1 MMRQTEMMDISEV
14 RRIVKR
20 VVREEPTPT
29 PSGVLQAAR
38 DAVQTMCEEAAQY
51 GLTPADIVKGVLR
64 PVFEAYEK
72 KRGCNCPTCRARRND
87 SAEEQ
92 PLQARVQVA

>member
-1 MMRQTEMMDISEV
+1 MHQTEMMDISEV

-20 VVREEPTPT
+20 VVGEEPP
-29 PSGVLQAAR
+29 PLDVVEAAR

-92 PLQARVQVA
+92 PLLARVQVA

>member
-1 MMRQTEMMDISEV
+1 MMRQTEMMDIFEV

-20 VVREEPTPT
+20 VVREEPTPLDVV
-29 PSGVLQAAR
+29 GAAR

-72 KRGCNCPTCRARRND
+72 KRVCNCPTCRGRRND
-87 SAEEQ
+87 STEKQ
-92 PLQARVQVA
+92 PLRARVQVI

>member
-1 MMRQTEMMDISEV
+1 MMRQTEIMDISEV

-20 VVREEPTPT
+20 VVREEPTPLD
-29 PSGVLQAAR
+29 VVQATR
-38 DAVQTMCEEAAQY
+38 DTVQTMCEEAAQY
-51 GLTPADIVKGVLR
+51 GLTPSDILKSVLH
-64 PVFEAYEK
+64 PVFEGLEK
-72 KRGCNCPTCRARRND
+72 KRGCKCPTCRARRND

>member
-1 MMRQTEMMDISEV
+1 MMHQTAMIDISEV

-20 VVREEPTPT
+20 VVREEPTPMD
-29 PSGVLQAAR
+29 VVQAAR
-38 DAVQTMCEEAAQY
+38 DTVQTMCEEAAQY
-51 GLTPADIVKGVLR
+51 GLTPADIVKGVLH

-72 KRGCNCPTCRARRND
+72 KRVCNCPTCRARRND

-92 PLQARVQVA
+92 PLWARVQVTW

>member
-1 MMRQTEMMDISEV
+1 MHQTEMMDISEV
-14 RRIVKR
+14 RRIAKR
-20 VVREEPTPT
+20 VVREEPTPLD
-29 PSGVLQAAR
+29 VVQAAH
-38 DAVQTMCEEAAQY
+38 DAVQTMCEESAQY

-64 PVFEAYEK
+64 PVFEAYER

-87 SAEEQ
+87 SVEEQ

>member
-1 MMRQTEMMDISEV
+1 MHQTETMDISEV
-14 RRIVKR
+14 RRIAKQ
-20 VVREEPTPT
+20 VVREEPTPLN
-29 PSGVLQAAR
+29 VVEAAR

-64 PVFEAYEK
+64 PVFEAYET
-72 KRGCNCPTCRARRND
+72 KRVCNCPTCRARRND

>member
-1 MMRQTEMMDISEV
+1 MHQTEMMDISEV

-20 VVREEPTPT
+20 VVREEPTPLD
-29 PSGVLQAAR
+29 VVEAAR

-64 PVFEAYEK
+64 PVFEADEK

>member
-1 MMRQTEMMDISEV
+1 MMHQTEMMNISEV

-20 VVREEPTPT
+20 VVREEPTP
-29 PSGVLQAAR
+29 SDVVQAAR
-38 DAVQTMCEEAAQY
+38 KTVQTMCEEAAQY
-51 GLTPADIVKGVLR
+51 ALTPADIVKGVLR

-92 PLQARVQVA
+92 PLLARVQVA

>member
-1 MMRQTEMMDISEV
+1 MHQTEMMDISEV

-20 VVREEPTPT
+20 VVAEEPTPLD
-29 PSGVLQAAR
+29 VVEDAR
-38 DAVQTMCEEAAQY
+38 DAVQTMCEEAVQF
-51 GLTPADIVKGVLR
+51 GLTPADIVKSVLH

>member
-1 MMRQTEMMDISEV
+1 MMHQTEMMDISEV

-20 VVREEPTPT
+20 VVREEPTPLD
-29 PSGVLQAAR
+29 VVEDAR

-51 GLTPADIVKGVLR
+51 GVTPADIVKGVLR

-92 PLQARVQVA
+92 PLRARVQVA

>member
-1 MMRQTEMMDISEV
+1 MRQTEIMDISEV

-20 VVREEPTPT
+20 VVREEPTP
-29 PSGVLQAAR
+29 SNVVQAAR
-38 DAVQTMCEEAAQY
+38 DAVQTTCEEAAPV
-51 GLTPADIVKGVLR
+51 TPADIVKGVLR

-72 KRGCNCPTCRARRND
+72 NRGCNCPTCRARRDD

>member
-14 RRIVKR
+14 RREVKR
-20 VVREEPTPT
+20 VVREEATPLDA
-29 PSGVLQAAR
+29 VEAAR
-38 DAVQTMCEEAAQY
+38 DAVQTMCEAAAQY

-72 KRGCNCPTCRARRND
+72 KLGCNCPTCQARRKD

-92 PLQARVQVA
+92 SLQARVQVA

>member
-1 MMRQTEMMDISEV
+1 MMHQTEMMDISEV

-20 VVREEPTPT
+20 VVREEPTPLD
-29 PSGVLQAAR
+29 VVEAAR

-72 KRGCNCPTCRARRND
+72 KRG
-87 SAEEQ
+87 
-92 PLQARVQVA
+92 

>member
-1 MMRQTEMMDISEV
+1 MHQTEMMDISEV

-20 VVREEPTPT
+20 VVREDPTPLD
-29 PSGVLQAAR
+29 VVQAAR

-64 PVFEAYEK
+64 PVFEAFET

-87 SAEEQ
+87 SAEE
-92 PLQARVQVA
+92 PLLLARVQVA

>member
-1 MMRQTEMMDISEV
+1 MMHQTEMMNISEV

-20 VVREEPTPT
+20 VVHEEPTPLD
-29 PSGVLQAAR
+29 VVQAAR
-38 DAVQTMCEEAAQY
+38 KTVQTMCEEAAQY

>member
-1 MMRQTEMMDISEV
+1 MHQTEIMDISEV
-14 RRIVKR
+14 RGIVKR
-20 VVREEPTPT
+20 VVGEEPTPMD
-29 PSGVLQAAR
+29 VVQAAR
-38 DAVQTMCEEAAQY
+38 DAVQTMCGQATQY

>member
-1 MMRQTEMMDISEV
+1 MHQTEMMDISEV

-20 VVREEPTPT
+20 VVREEPTPLD
-29 PSGVLQAAR
+29 VVEAAR

-51 GLTPADIVKGVLR
+51 GLTPADIVKGLLR

-72 KRGCNCPTCRARRND
+72 KRGCNCPTCRARRDD